1 MGIRRTH
8 VILLFGWRILMMFF
22 RQFRGFSVILH
33 LRSGHRWQTLPAIY
47 IVCMMKRLGNIILS
61 VFLSTMI
68 VYLVG
73 GVAIVRCCHTEMSG
87 WDVSLEADGC
97 EDGCPENPNCIS
109 VTVVKLT
116 PYTKSFV
123 HDSSVVPNIVCAV
136 IEWRLADCLGIIGL
150 AGFQHGRIMEKAS
163 LSPRAYL
170 RLIKVLL
177 I

>member
-1 MGIRRTH
+1 
-8 VILLFGWRILMMFF
+8 MMFF

-33 LRSGHRWQTLPAIY
+33 QRSGHRRQTLPAIY
-47 IVCMMKRLGNIILS
+47 IICMMKRLGNIILS

-87 WDVSLEADGC
+87 WDVSLETDGC
-97 EDGCPENPNCIS
+97 EDGCQENPNCIS

-150 AGFQHGRIMEKAS
+150 AGFQHGRITEKAS
-163 LSPRAYL
+163 LPPRAYL